1 TLPQGAG
8 PRLRRQSQADHRD
21 GRARRLSADAR
32 HARRLPGR
40 RTAGAAAMS
49 YETLRHLADS
59 WGLVFMGVTF
69 LVLVGWTFRP
79 KARDDHKRAANMIFD
94 QDDHNG

>member
-1 TLPQGAG
+1 
-8 PRLRRQSQADHRD
+8 
-21 GRARRLSADAR
+21 
-32 HARRLPGR
+32 
-40 RTAGAAAMS
+40 MS